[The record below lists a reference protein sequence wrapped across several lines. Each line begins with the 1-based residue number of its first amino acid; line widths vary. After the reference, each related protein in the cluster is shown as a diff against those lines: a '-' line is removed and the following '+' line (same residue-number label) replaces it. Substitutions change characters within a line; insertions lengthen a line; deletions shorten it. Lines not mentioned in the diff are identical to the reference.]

1 MTTTIE
7 QDLHFLIEVCE
18 LDDDQVDNIMA
29 ECEKLNVSPEYYLEE
44 FTEFWGVT
52 VGGVSTISPIAP
64 WKVQYYKSQR
74 NALNSW
80 LSNKHSTI
88 SVTFIWE
95 SSRVM

>member
-44 FTEFWGVT
+44 FTEF
-52 VGGVSTISPIAP
+52 
-64 WKVQYYKSQR
+64 
-74 NALNSW
+74 
-80 LSNKHSTI
+80 
-88 SVTFIWE
+88 
-95 SSRVM
+95 